1 MSKKAK
7 LLTGMLSVAAVLLV
21 AFVYYYVVLPPINIH
36 APGFWIFVIVLA
48 AVFTGVVGLC
58 SMTMTEYYKEWA
70 GRQWKQSKPE
80 FKSKKAERFF
90 YLCAVLTAALVVIFL
105 IGGLLSSE
113 IVNASAYQKL
123 LNVETRSFTD
133 DIHEVSY
140 DQIPVLDKDSATTI
154 GNRVMGTM
162 VDMVSQFEVS
172 DMYTQINYQNK
183 PVRVTPLQYG
193 SLIKWFTNHSDGI
206 PAYIRIDMTTQ
217 EAECVRLEQK
227 IRYSMSDHFG
237 RNIYRHLRFV
247 YPTYMFDDISFEI
260 DESGTPYWICPVK
273 KYNIGLFGG
282 VTIGRVVLCNAVTGE
297 MTDYAVED
305 VPQWVDRVYSADM
318 LISLY
323 DYHGTLKHGY
333 FNSVLSQKDCLVT
346 TDGYNYI
353 ALDDDVWVYTG
364 ITSVG
369 QDKSNVGFVLMNQR
383 TMETRYYVI
392 SGAEENSAMSS
403 AEGKVQHL
411 GYKATFPL
419 LINVGGQPTYF
430 MALKDDAGLVKC
442 YAMLNIEKYQ
452 NVAIG
457 DSVLQCES
465 NYIQLLKDNGIVDKS
480 TQEITNTESVTGVI
494 SKIMPVVA
502 DGNTHMYIMLDG
514 HNDIYDV
521 NAADNIDIIRYE
533 AGMNI
538 KLEYIKAGNV
548 NTVTSIIRNTDGM
561 GVSYKAVVP
570 DNAVICY

>member
-1 MSKKAK
+1 
-7 LLTGMLSVAAVLLV
+7 
-21 AFVYYYVVLPPINIH
+21 
-36 APGFWIFVIVLA
+36 
-48 AVFTGVVGLC
+48 
-58 SMTMTEYYKEWA
+58 
-70 GRQWKQSKPE
+70 
-80 FKSKKAERFF
+80 
-90 YLCAVLTAALVVIFL
+90 
-105 IGGLLSSE
+105 
-113 IVNASAYQKL
+113 
-123 LNVETRSFTD
+123 
-133 DIHEVSY
+133 
-140 DQIPVLDKDSATTI
+140 
-154 GNRVMGTM
+154 
-162 VDMVSQFEVS
+162 
-172 DMYTQINYQNK
+172 
-183 PVRVTPLQYG
+183 
-193 SLIKWFTNHSDGI
+193 
-206 PAYIRIDMTTQ
+206 MTTQ

-237 RNIYRHLRFV
+237 RNIYRHLRFA

-430 MALKDDAGLVKC
+430 MALKDSSGLVKS

-452 NVAIG
+452 TVAIG
-457 DSVLQCES
+457 DSVNECEK
-465 NYIQLLKDNGIVDKS
+465 NYRQLMVDLS
-480 TQEITNTESVTGVI
+480 LIHI
-494 SKIMPVVA
+494 
-502 DGNTHMYIMLDG
+502 
-514 HNDIYDV
+514 
-521 NAADNIDIIRYE
+521 
-533 AGMNI
+533 
-538 KLEYIKAGNV
+538 
-548 NTVTSIIRNTDGM
+548 
-561 GVSYKAVVP
+561 
-570 DNAVICY
+570 